1 MQLKDNSLLK
11 QQCYIGGEWRDAFS
25 GETIPVYNPA
35 TGEIIA
41 YVPKM
46 CRPEAELAIDAADNA
61 FKTWK
66 KTPNRERARILKQ
79 WQALIIANQDDLAK
93 ILCLEQGK
101 PFPEARKEI
110 LHGAN
115 YIEWF
120 AEEAKRI
127 NGDIIPAHS
136 DDKRALVTKEPIGV
150 CAALTPWNF
159 PNSMITRKTSPAL
172 AAGCTFVI
180 RPASQTPLSA
190 LALAELAH
198 RAGLPAGV
206 FNVITGTHDIG
217 DVFTTS
223 PVVRK
228 FSFTGSTAVGS
239 QLMARCAGTI
249 KKVSLE
255 LGGNAPFI
263 VFDDADMDAAIVG
276 VLANKF
282 RNAGQTCV
290 CANRIYVQSGIYDTF
305 IDKLTVAVKALKVGH
320 GFEEG
325 VVVGPLIDQA
335 AVHKVQEHIQDALDK
350 GAKLVLGGQQ
360 HALGGLFFE
369 PTILSD
375 VTQEMKV
382 AKEETFG
389 PLAPI
394 FKFDTE
400 EEVIDYAN
408 ATIYGLAAYF
418 FSRDL
423 SRVFRVSE
431 ALEYGMVGANTGTLS
446 NEFAPFGGIKQSG
459 IGREGSKYGIDE
471 YLEIKYTLLAGL

>member
-11 QQCYIGGEWRDAFS
+11 QQCYIGGEWKDAFS
-25 GETIPVYNPA
+25 GETITVYNPA
-35 TGEIIA
+35 TGEAIA
-41 YVPKM
+41 TVPKM
-46 CRPEAELAIDAADNA
+46 CRPEAELAIEAANKA
-61 FKTWK
+61 FPIWK
-66 KTPNRERARILKQ
+66 KTPHRERARILKQ
-79 WQALIIANQDDLAK
+79 WHALIIANQDDLAT
-93 ILCLEQGK
+93 ILCMEQGK
-101 PFPEARKEI
+101 PVAEARKEI

-136 DDKRALVTKEPIGV
+136 EDKRALVTKEAIGV

-223 PVVRK
+223 PIVRK
-228 FSFTGSTAVGS
+228 FSFTGSTAVGA

-263 VFDDADMDAAIVG
+263 VFDDADLDAAVAG

-290 CANRIYVQSGIYDTF
+290 CANRIYVQKGVYQPF
-305 IDKLTVAVKALKVGH
+305 IEKLIAAVKSLKIGN
-320 GFEEG
+320 GFEPD
-325 VVVGPLIDQA
+325 VVVGPLIDKA
-335 AVHKVQEHIQDALDK
+335 AVHKVQEHIQDALNK
-350 GAKLVLGGQQ
+350 GAKLELGGKI

-369 PTILSD
+369 PTILSH
-375 VTQEMKV
+375 VTQDMKV

-394 FKFDTE
+394 FQFETE
-400 EEVIDYAN
+400 EEVIHYAN
-408 ATIYGLAAYF
+408 DTIYGLAAYF

-423 SRVFRVSE
+423 ARVFRVSD
-431 ALEYGMVGANTGTLS
+431 ALEYGMVGTNTGTLS
-446 NEFAPFGGIKQSG
+446 NEFAPFGGVKQSG

>member
-263 VFDDADMDAAIVG
+263 VFDDADMDAAIAG